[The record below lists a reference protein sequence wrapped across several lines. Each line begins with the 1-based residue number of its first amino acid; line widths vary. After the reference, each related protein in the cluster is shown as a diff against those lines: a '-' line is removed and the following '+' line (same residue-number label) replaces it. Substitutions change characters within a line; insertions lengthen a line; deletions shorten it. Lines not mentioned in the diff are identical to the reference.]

1 MSFLGQVSL
10 GHWVWVRGFAG
21 CGLRGLRC
29 GSIGPT
35 IIHCDDKFHLGHG
48 KSVMYQDSDG
58 HETRTQA
65 AQHTDPVDVMRS
77 IRTFRDADV

>member
-1 MSFLGQVSL
+1 
-10 GHWVWVRGFAG
+10 
-21 CGLRGLRC
+21 
-29 GSIGPT
+29 
-35 IIHCDDKFHLGHG
+35 
-48 KSVMYQDSDG
+48 MYQDSDG